1 MLKQHTSSGGF
12 VGFGAASIYTTS
24 CSERH
29 IWRQW
34 QTQTLACGLWL
45 SKSFKPQSG
54 RPSTFLNCSVG
65 HFTAVGLLRA
75 LYARIVPQVKAE
87 TLL

>member
-1 MLKQHTSSGGF
+1 
-12 VGFGAASIYTTS
+12 
-24 CSERH
+24 
-29 IWRQW
+29 
-34 QTQTLACGLWL
+34 
-45 SKSFKPQSG
+45 
-54 RPSTFLNCSVG
+54 LNCSVG